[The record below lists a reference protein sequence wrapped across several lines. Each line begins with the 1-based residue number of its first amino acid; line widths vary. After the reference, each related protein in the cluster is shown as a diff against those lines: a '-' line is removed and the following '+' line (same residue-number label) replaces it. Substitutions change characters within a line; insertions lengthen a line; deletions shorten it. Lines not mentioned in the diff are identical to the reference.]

1 MNYNNLFEFELIK
14 LVEAEIARLSE
25 NITHPGVVVDYPDYK
40 YQIGKIEGLREVFTL
55 CEEAN
60 KVLSER

>member
-1 MNYNNLFEFELIK
+1 MTYNNLFEFELVK
-14 LVEAEIARLSE
+14 LIEAEIQRLSE
-25 NITHPGVVVDYPDYK
+25 NITNAGSVVDYPDYK
-40 YQIGKIEGLREVFTL
+40 YQIGKIAGLREVFSL